1 MVLCGDPCAS
11 WVWDEQAAGVPSGED
26 RVWRRE
32 RLKVPQRHKPE
43 GRLWLNDG
51 SYVRLRPEHTNDVWS
66 YDFVSAKTH
75 DGAGWRT

>member
-1 MVLCGDPCAS
+1 MALCGDPCTS
-11 WVWDEQAAGVPSGED
+11 WAWDERAAGVPCGED

-32 RLKVPQRHKPE
+32 RLKVPQRHKPG